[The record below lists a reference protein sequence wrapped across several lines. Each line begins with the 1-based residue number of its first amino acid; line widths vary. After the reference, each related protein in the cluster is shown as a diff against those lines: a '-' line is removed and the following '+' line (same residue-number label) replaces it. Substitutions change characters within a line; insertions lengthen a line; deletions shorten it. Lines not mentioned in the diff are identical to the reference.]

1 MRVTHQVSQLET
13 FTWTTKNLPTSEW
26 GTGVPADFISVT
38 WSIGRQ
44 KTGCGMFSMIYAR
57 VISHAGEPFW
67 RARASLHFRWVKFRR
82 KHKTA
87 ESLKSFHVDE
97 CGWAR
102 YFSEVVLLFSYRSIL
117 QILFLCMAK
126 EGNEWDT
133 GSTKQ
138 QQVIK
143 QENWLTSSDN
153 QQQLERNVISIQRD
167 AALSAAHS

>member
-1 MRVTHQVSQLET
+1 
-13 FTWTTKNLPTSEW
+13 
-26 GTGVPADFISVT
+26 
-38 WSIGRQ
+38 
-44 KTGCGMFSMIYAR
+44 
-57 VISHAGEPFW
+57 
-67 RARASLHFRWVKFRR
+67 
-82 KHKTA
+82 
-87 ESLKSFHVDE
+87 
-97 CGWAR
+97 
-102 YFSEVVLLFSYRSIL
+102 
-117 QILFLCMAK
+117 MAK